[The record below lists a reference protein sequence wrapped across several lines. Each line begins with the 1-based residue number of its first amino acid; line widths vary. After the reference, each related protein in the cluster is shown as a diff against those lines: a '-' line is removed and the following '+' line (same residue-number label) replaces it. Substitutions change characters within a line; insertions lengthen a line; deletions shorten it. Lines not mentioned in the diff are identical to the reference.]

1 MLTEWLTGE
10 ELRTVQSMGWAGISN
25 GELLRKAEG
34 QFDLFLTADKRLRY
48 QQNLQGRRLA
58 ILVLP
63 SNRLRVLRAMISD
76 VEAAIGKIVPGQP
89 NQCVGLSLPGQRCA
103 SPP

>member
-1 MLTEWLTGE
+1 MADWK
-10 ELRTVQSMGWAGISN
+10 ELRTVQSRGWAGISN

-48 QQNLQGRRLA
+48 
-58 ILVLP
+58 
-63 SNRLRVLRAMISD
+63 
-76 VEAAIGKIVPGQP
+76 
-89 NQCVGLSLPGQRCA
+89 VGLSLPGQRCA

>member
-1 MLTEWLTGE
+1 MADWK

-48 QQNLQGRRLA
+48 
-58 ILVLP
+58 
-63 SNRLRVLRAMISD
+63 
-76 VEAAIGKIVPGQP
+76 
-89 NQCVGLSLPGQRCA
+89 VGLSLPGQRCA